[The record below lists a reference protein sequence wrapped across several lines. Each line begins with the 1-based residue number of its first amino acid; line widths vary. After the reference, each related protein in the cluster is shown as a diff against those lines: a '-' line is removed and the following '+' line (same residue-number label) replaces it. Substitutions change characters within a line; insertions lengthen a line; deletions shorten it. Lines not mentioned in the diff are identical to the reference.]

1 MSLIGS
7 MRSSSS
13 GMAAERFRMDV
24 ISQNIAGANT
34 IRTPKQDAYRR
45 REVVLASRPEGGVQV
60 VQLRA
65 DNTPLNAKFEPEN
78 EFADAKGMVYYSNV
92 QPITEMV
99 DMLGASRAYEA
110 NIAAFNT
117 ARSMAKAALNIG
129 NV

>member
-1 MSLIGS
+1 

-45 REVVLASRPEGGVQV
+45 REVVLAPRPEGGVQV
-60 VQLRA
+60 VQLRP